1 MRIFFL
7 LTGLLC
13 AFYAAAQKPETGA
26 FCRQKHAKNA
36 FSPMQSADPRSDSM
50 DLLRIDLALRL
61 DFDTKT
67 IRDARA
73 DIACAPL
80 LSNQQSIRFDLLQ
93 MQIDTVFWNLPG
105 ALSRQYDGQALQ
117 IGFPYALQPGDT
129 AVIAVQYSGQPAQ
142 DASGWGGFYWQ
153 GAFAYNLGVG
163 FDADPHNFGR
173 AWFPCFDN
181 FRERFAFR
189 LRAATPP
196 DRPAFGNGLLTLD
209 SLDAAAGLRIR
220 QWELQEPTPSY
231 LLCVAAGPF
240 ATVERSYPGASG
252 PVPVQIAVAPAD
264 STKLIASFANLPEAL
279 DCFEHWYGPYRW
291 NKIGYSIVPFNSGA
305 MEHATNIA
313 YMAAAVNGNTDFET
327 LMAHELSHHWW
338 GNLATCATAED
349 MWLNEGWA
357 SFSELLFTEWVY
369 GREAYLKALQTLFL
383 DVLRNTHVD
392 EGGYRAVSGLPH
404 ALTYGSTVYDKG
416 ALIPH
421 NLRAYLGDS
430 LFRTGIRTAMEQ
442 YQFAD
447 WSSAQLR
454 DALADA
460 TGVELTDFFDDWV
473 FQPGFTHVSVDSFQI
488 HPLPDTTMV
497 EVRIFTKQKL
507 RGATHFFKNI
517 PLEFGLVD
525 DQWQQTIRSAI
536 VSGETDT
543 VSFWV
548 PADAQPRWTWTN
560 TRSTLT
566 LARAEQIR
574 VLKLPI
580 AYSFSQALFNVNVT
594 TIADSALLRVEHNWV
609 MPDTAGANP
618 NGYALS
624 NRYWRVEGNFPPG
637 FSAIATLFYDG
648 KGQLDQLDTELFA
661 QNGPAEDNVRLLYR
675 PGPGHPWQEHP
686 AYFKNTLGS
695 PVDRYGLLRI
705 DNLLPGEYTI
715 GKGSPIS
722 SVETADANMPT
733 IRIAPNPAVDW
744 ISVQAAVPVEFA
756 QLTDSQGRL
765 AQHWDLGGV
774 NQFALPLQDIPAGLY
789 WLALTDRLG
798 GRHTAPVVKE

>member
-1 MRIFFL
+1 MRTFFL

-13 AFYAAAQKPETGA
+13 ALCAAAQKPETGA
-26 FCRQKHAKNA
+26 LCRQKHAKNA
-36 FSPMQSADPRSDSM
+36 IPQLQSADPRSDSM

-61 DFDTKT
+61 DFDAK
-67 IRDARA
+67 RLQDARA
-73 DIACAPL
+73 DIACTPL
-80 LSNQQSIRFDLLQ
+80 LPNQPSVRFDLLQ
-93 MQIDTVFWNLPG
+93 MQVDTVFWNLAG
-105 ALSRQYDGQALQ
+105 ALNWQYDGQALQ
-117 IGFPYALQPGDT
+117 INFPQALQPGDT
-129 AVIAVQYSGQPAQ
+129 AVVSIQYGGQPVQ

-181 FRERFAFR
+181 FQERFAFQ

-196 DRPAFGNGLLTLD
+196 DRPAFGNGRLTLD
-209 SLDAAAGLRIR
+209 SLDEAAGLRIR
-220 QWELQEPTPSY
+220 QWEIQEPTPSY

-240 ATVERSYPGASG
+240 ATVERTYPGESG
-252 PVPVQIAVAPAD
+252 LVPVQIAVVPAD
-264 STKLIASFANLPEAL
+264 SAKLLASFTNLPDAL
-279 DCFEHWYGPYRW
+279 TCFEHWYGPYRW

-313 YMAAAVNGNTDFET
+313 YMSAAVNGNTDFET

-357 SFSELLFTEWVY
+357 SFSELLFTEWIY

-404 ALTYGSTVYDKG
+404 NLTYGSTVYDKG

-430 LFRTGIRTAMEQ
+430 LFRTGIRTAMTQ

-454 DALADA
+454 DALTDA
-460 TGVELTDFFDDWV
+460 TGIDLDDFFDDWV
-473 FQPGFTHVSVDSFQI
+473 FQPGFSHFAADSFQI
-488 HPLPDTTMV
+488 QPIPNADSLA
-497 EVRIFTKQKL
+497 VRVFLKQKR
-507 RGATHFFKNI
+507 RGATHFYKNV
-517 PLEFGLVD
+517 PLECTFVGAD
-525 DQWQQTIRSAI
+525 WQKIHRTAW

-543 VSFWV
+543 ATFILPAEAEPIWV
-548 PADAQPRWTWTN
+548 WTN
-560 TRSTLT
+560 TRGGLT
-566 LARAEQIR
+566 LARGDQERI
-574 VLKLPI
+574 LKLPI
-580 AYSFSQALFNVNVT
+580 AYSFAQALMNVNVT
-594 TIADSALLRVEHNWV
+594 EITDSALLRVEHNWV

-618 NGYALS
+618 DGYALS
-624 NRYWRVEGNFPPG
+624 NRYWRVEGNFPTG

-648 KGQLDQLDTELFA
+648 RGQLDQLDTELFA
-661 QNGPAEDNVRLLYR
+661 QNGPSEDNVRLLYR
-675 PGPGHPWQEHP
+675 PGPGHPWLEHP
-686 AYFKNTLGS
+686 MYLKNTLGS

-705 DNLLPGEYTI
+705 DALLPGEYTV
-715 GKGSPIS
+715 GKSAPSS
-722 SVETADANMPT
+722 SVETTATQQPIA
-733 IRIAPNPAVDW
+733 RIAPNPVA
-744 ISVQAAVPVEFA
+744 SVASVSSEFPVEHA
-756 QLTDSQGRL
+756 RITDTQGRL
-765 AQHWDLGGV
+765 AGYWNIEGQTMFDLPV
-774 NQFALPLQDIPAGLY
+774 NNLSPGLY
-789 WLALTDRLG
+789 WLTLTDEN
-798 GRHTAPVVKE
+798 GRAYTLTLMRE